1 MNNTVCE
8 IKKYRELKADIEHF
22 DIMLEEVEEWI
33 NRISAQSQVEK
44 LIDQKK
50 EIQRE
55 KASAIRRIKKIE
67 NALSI
72 LTDEERLIIQV
83 AIIDCERYWRLEE
96 KLNLTY
102 SRIKQIENKAIKKME
117 KYFI

>member
-1 MNNTVCE
+1 MNNTVSE
-8 IKKYRELKADIEHF
+8 VRKYRELKADIEYF

-33 NRISAQSQVEK
+33 IRISAQSQVEK

-55 KASAIRRIKKIE
+55 KASAIRRIKNIE

-83 AIIDCERYWRLEE
+83 SVIDCQRYCKLEE